1 MQRFFKCEIKTASRW
16 QQFTVNKWIIVIEP
30 NHLNGW
36 FIYSV
41 SCCSETQNSLDEF
54 SLSLSLSLTLS
65 HSLSLFTGITWIVN
79 PLILQGMS
87 TSAILTWG
95 SLSYTRV
102 FTSFSPTQF
111 SFSHPA
117 PCCLKSKCI
126 CPHLCTQVCWS
137 KKEVCS
143 GALLAC
149 YYFEELKI
157 ACTIDQLKPSLKS
170 MAQYYNTFLLF
181 RERVSRKCTSGW
193 DHTMHVHFAY
203 YTQGC
208 AEAHKYAK
216 NLRITV

>member
-1 MQRFFKCEIKTASRW
+1 M
-16 QQFTVNKWIIVIEP
+16 
-30 NHLNGW
+30 
-36 FIYSV
+36 
-41 SCCSETQNSLDEF
+41 NSH
-54 SLSLSLSLTLS
+54 SHSHTLTLTLTFHWNYLNS
-65 HSLSLFTGITWIVN
+65 QVN

-102 FTSFSPTQF
+102 FTSFSPMQF
-111 SFSHPA
+111 SFFHPA

-193 DHTMHVHFAY
+193 DHTTHVHFAY

-216 NLRITV
+216 KIKNYSVKEYNWVGYININISYMSLWIVNEATYLLAHETCSVCAP